1 MRGTKTR
8 ATLGNVFWS
17 SSLDPWEEEWTATEV
32 NDDVDDFNDINLT
45 DDFSYFNDVNNNDFN
60 DWNKNDVDDFNDVNK
75 NDRG

>member
-17 SSLDPWEEEWTATEV
+17 SSSDPWEEEWTATEV
-32 NDDVDDFNDINLT
+32 NDDVDDFNDFNKN
-45 DDFSYFNDVNNNDFN
+45 DDFSDFN
-60 DWNKNDVDDFNDVNK
+60 DLKNDVDDFKDVDDFNDVNK